1 LRILKTERHILQ
13 RTTLEPMTDQIL
25 PWDRTEWPSLLAAAR
40 AGDGGA
46 LGEVFERLDSYCR
59 LVAGRELS
67 AELLPKV
74 GASDIAQKSL
84 LEAFA
89 RFSSFQG
96 QTEAE
101 VRAWLSTIVNH
112 NAIDAARHFRDAERR
127 STSRELSLH
136 DSRIGGV
143 AGRGPTPSLAL
154 HRQEDDFALRQAIAR
169 LTQPQRAV
177 LEMRYRDGLDYRQIA
192 AALDSSEVA
201 VRKLYSRAIEAL
213 RNLLAADGSRFSPTR

>member
-1 LRILKTERHILQ
+1 
-13 RTTLEPMTDQIL
+13 M
-25 PWDRTEWPSLLAAAR
+25 EWPCLLDAAR
-40 AGDGGA
+40 AGVGDA

-67 AELLPKV
+67 AELQPKV
-74 GASDIAQKSL
+74 GASDLAQKSL

-101 VRAWLSTIVNH
+101 LRAWLSTIVNH

-127 STSRELSLH
+127 SSRRELSLDGGH
-136 DSRIGGV
+136 GGGV
-143 AGRGPTPSLAL
+143 TSRGPTPSLAL
-154 HRQEDDFALRQAIAR
+154 CRQEDDIALHRAISR

-213 RNLLAADGSRFSPTR
+213 RNLLAADGSRISPSR

>member
-1 LRILKTERHILQ
+1 MKEQ
-13 RTTLEPMTDQIL
+13 TLT
-25 PWDRTEWPSLLAAAR
+25 WDRMDWPSLLSAAR
-40 AGDGGA
+40 KGDGDA
-46 LGEVFERLDSYCR
+46 LGAVFERLDGYCR
-59 LVAGRELS
+59 LVAGRGLS
-67 AELLPKV
+67 TDLAPKV

-89 RFSSFQG
+89 KFTTFHG

-127 STSRELSLH
+127 STSRELPFDDGRNGDL
-136 DSRIGGV
+136 

-154 HRQEDDFALRQAIAR
+154 RRQEDDVALRQAIAR
-169 LTQPQRAV
+169 LTGPQRAV

-201 VRKLYSRAIEAL
+201 VRKLYSRAIESL
-213 RNLLAADGSRFSPTR
+213 RNLLAADGSGISPSR